1 MARSAAAPG
10 TFTGGAHDHDRCIDV
25 AVAVAGE
32 LCAAREVRLTSLRRR
47 VLELV
52 WGSHRPV
59 GAYEILDL
67 LRADG
72 RSSAPPTVYRALE
85 FLLDQGLVHRIESR
99 NAYIGCVSPGDSH
112 TGQFVI
118 CGRCGD
124 AVELHDD
131 DIAAAARRGAER
143 LGFRVLGQTV
153 EIRGLCSICVAA
165 TEESDDG

>member
-1 MARSAAAPG
+1 MARSASAPG
-10 TFTGGAHDHDRCIDV
+10 TFTGGEHDHARCIDA
-25 AVAVAGE
+25 AVTAAGE

-52 WGSHRPV
+52 WRGHRPV
-59 GAYEILDL
+59 GAYEILDV

-72 RSSAPPTVYRALE
+72 RSAAPPTVYRALE

-99 NAYIGCVSPGDSH
+99 NAFIGCVSPGDSH
-112 TGQFVI
+112 SGQFVI

-124 AVELHDD
+124 AVELHDE

-143 LGFRVLGQTV
+143 LGFRVQGQTV
-153 EIRGLCSICVAA
+153 EIRGVCPDCIAA
-165 TEESDDG
+165 PDESEGG

>member
-1 MARSAAAPG
+1 MAPTAGAPGAFSGGEHDHNRCVDTAVAAA
-10 TFTGGAHDHDRCIDV
+10 GA
-25 AVAVAGE
+25 

-59 GAYEILDL
+59 GAYEVLDE

-72 RSSAPPTVYRALE
+72 RSAAPSTVYRALE

-99 NAYIGCVSPGDSH
+99 NAFIGCVNPGDSH
-112 TGQFVI
+112 AGQFVI

-165 TEESDDG
+165 SEENDDD